1 MNISVYV
8 YMYINFLESLV
19 EVENSDYLH
28 RVVETRMVDWEV
40 NICFFLSHFLLK
52 YSHLSLFNKHFLNE
66 SLNRERT

>member
-19 EVENSDYLH
+19 EVDNSDYLH

-40 NICFFLSHFLLK
+40 NICFFLSHF
-52 YSHLSLFNKHFLNE
+52 
-66 SLNRERT
+66 